1 MAVTRARKTEIAQRR
16 KHVAELYVQGWTQMA
31 IAEKLEIAQTTVCTD
46 LQRLQKEWRE
56 SRLRDFDAARELEIQ
71 KLDRLEREAWA
82 AWERSQKPS
91 QSAEFKD
98 DAANTPTKKRVKN
111 QNGDPRFLVVVHQCI
126 ASRRALLGLDAL
138 PSLPKDDPDGNPAER
153 ADRIV
158 SLVTEIRERERIAA
172 ARTTTLTIESGGI
185 RTDGVGGQ
193 VEDVAPLGL
202 PGPGD
207 HGVDRLGG
215 EGAT

>member
-1 MAVTRARKTEIAQRR
+1 MAVTRARKTEIASRR
-16 KHVAELYVQGWTQMA
+16 KTVAELYVQGWTQVQ
-31 IAEKLEIAQTTVCTD
+31 IAEKLNVTQTTICTD
-46 LQRLQKEWRE
+46 LQRLHKEWRE

-98 DAANTPTKKRVKN
+98 DATNTPSKKKVKN

-138 PSLPKDDPDGNPAER
+138 PALPKEDTNDNSAER
-153 ADRIV
+153 TNRVVA
-158 SLVTEIRERERIAA
+158 LVTAIRDRERAA
-172 ARTTTLTIESGGI
+172 DARTIVI
-185 RTDGVGGQ
+185 DQQPRDVCDGSQRGE
-193 VEDVAPLGL
+193 VEDGQAPRL
-202 PGPGD
+202 PGPSN
-207 HGVDRLGG
+207 HGVD
-215 EGAT
+215 

>member
-1 MAVTRARKTEIAQRR
+1 MAVTRARKTEIQLRR
-16 KHVAELYVQGWTQMA
+16 KQVAELYIQGWTQCA
-31 IAEKLEIAQTTVCTD
+31 IAEKLSVTQACVCID
-46 LQRLQKEWRE
+46 LQKLQKEWRE

-98 DAANTPTKKRVKN
+98 DASNTPSKKKVKN

-138 PSLPKDDPDGNPAER
+138 PALPKDDTNDPANAAER
-153 ADRIV
+153 TDRII
-158 SLVTEIRERERIAA
+158 SLVTSIRDRERAAGAGTIIIAKQ
-172 ARTTTLTIESGGI
+172 SGDVC
-185 RTDGVGGQ
+185 TDGERGEMADGT
-193 VEDVAPLGL
+193 PPRL
-202 PGPGD
+202 PGPSD
-207 HGVDRLGG
+207 H
-215 EGAT
+215 

>member
-1 MAVTRARKTEIAQRR
+1 MTVTRARKTEIAQRR
-16 KHVAELYVQGWTQMA
+16 KNVAELYVQGWTQVA
-31 IAEKLEIAQTTVCTD
+31 IADKLQIAQSTVCED

-56 SRLRDFDAARELEIQ
+56 SRLRDFDAVRELEIQ

-91 QSAEFKD
+91 QSAEFGD
-98 DAANTPTKKRVKN
+98 DTSNTPKKKRVKN

-138 PSLPKDDPDGNPAER
+138 PALPKENANAAIDSTER

-158 SLVTEIRERERIAA
+158 SLVTAIRDRERAAGAGTIIIAKQSGDVCADGERG
-172 ARTTTLTIESGGI
+172 E
-185 RTDGVGGQ
+185 
-193 VEDVAPLGL
+193 VEDGPPPGL
-202 PGPGD
+202 PGPSD
-207 HGVDRLGG
+207 HRVD
-215 EGAT
+215 

>member
-1 MAVTRARKTEIAQRR
+1 MAVTRAKKTEIAQRR
-16 KHVAELYVQGWTQMA
+16 KQVAELYIQGWTQVQ
-31 IAEKLEIAQTTVCTD
+31 IADKLSTTQFTVSTD

-56 SRLRDFDAARELEIQ
+56 SRLRDFDSARELEIQ

-98 DAANTPTKKRVKN
+98 DATNTPSKKKVKN

-138 PSLPKDDPDGNPAER
+138 PALPKEDANAAIDSTER
-153 ADRIV
+153 ADRII
-158 SLVTEIRERERIAA
+158 SLVTSIRDRERAAGAGTIIVAKQSGDVRADGERG
-172 ARTTTLTIESGGI
+172 E
-185 RTDGVGGQ
+185 
-193 VEDVAPLGL
+193 VEDGAPPGL
-202 PGPGD
+202 PGPSD
-207 HGVDRLGG
+207 L
-215 EGAT
+215 